1 MKAPIRTALLSFGMS
16 GKVFH
21 APFIE
26 AHPGYEL
33 VGAWE
38 RSKQQIQQIYP
49 HTKSY
54 ATLAELLA
62 DSIDLVIVNT
72 PNETHYTYARE
83 ALLAGKHVV
92 LEKPITVTTAEALAL
107 KDLALQQQKIVCPYQ
122 NRRYNSDY
130 LTTKRVIE
138 SGVLGQIVEMEL
150 RFDRYAPHL
159 SSKAHKETGKPGTG
173 VLYDLGSHLIDQALQ
188 LFGQPEALFA
198 DIAVTRPGSVIDD
211 YFELLLYY
219 PHHRVRLKSGYFV
232 REPLPGYIVFGMAGS
247 FLKSKA
253 DVQENHLIE
262 GLKPNTPEWGIEPVS
277 EQGLLH
283 TVIDGQVIRERVPT
297 EKGNY
302 MGYFDALYEALV
314 HQQPLPV
321 TIEESTAVIQLIEK
335 AFESNQKG
343 CKVWLNATVAP

>member
-1 MKAPIRTALLSFGMS
+1 MNAPIKTALLSFGMS

-21 APFIE
+21 APFID
-26 AHPGYEL
+26 AHPGYIL

-38 RSKQQIQQIYP
+38 RTKKQIQQIYP
-49 HTKSY
+49 YAKSY
-54 ATLAELLA
+54 NTLEELLA
-62 DSIDLVIVNT
+62 DDIDLVIVNT
-72 PNETHYTYARE
+72 PNDTHYEYTRQ
-83 ALLAGKHVV
+83 ALLAGKNVV
-92 LEKPITVTTAEALAL
+92 LEKPITVTTEEANAL
-107 KDLALQQQKIVCPYQ
+107 KSLALQQSKIICPYQ

-130 LTTKRVIE
+130 LTTKRIID
-138 SGVLGQIVEMEL
+138 SGVLGTIVEAEF

-188 LFGQPEALFA
+188 LFGKPEALFA

-219 PHHRVRLKSGYFV
+219 KHCRVRLKSGYFV
-232 REPLPGYIVFGMAGS
+232 REPLPGYIVFGTAGS

-262 GLKPNTPEWGIEPVS
+262 GKKPTTPNWGIEPEA

-283 TVIDGQVIRERVPT
+283 TAIDGKIIRENVPT
-297 EKGNY
+297 EKGDY
-302 MGYFDALYEALV
+302 MGYFEALYQALV
-314 HQQPLPV
+314 NQQPLPV
-321 TIEESTAVIQLIEK
+321 TIDESTAVIAIIEK

-343 CKVWLNATVAP
+343 CKVMLS